1 MNLALNYSNGTTLLS
16 RVGVSSR
23 WNSQSPPG
31 SHYTSQLSSMR
42 YTHAHLHGRMGVIVA
57 STGGKG
63 FSQSTGK
70 PASEKKSKKGT
81 RKAKKSQKETS
92 SSQMAAGV
100 EQRSREPAPFDQV
113 KVEEFVSAEEIQ
125 ANVDFEQR
133 LKELEKISEV
143 QKAKLEAENQT
154 FNDILRPNYDNPPPL
169 TSTLFDKNGSNE
181 PRKISAAEEG
191 SFGPS
196 QVVLG
201 ALSLLLVGIFLV
213 ANGGSELGYATK
225 RQSQGAVA
233 LSPEQKKD
241 VEMELEKME
250 SRLSENPDDLEA
262 LESSAVLKTQLGDFK
277 EASEKLEKL
286 VAARSDDQDALRVLG
301 ETYAA
306 QGNAAKATEN
316 FRKAFVASKSSSIEI
331 LTLLTDSLMQAGKQ
345 KDAIEEVAALRAAAS
360 GAPSSELGDVE
371 LGMLQ
376 AKLYAQWKGHIPNAF
391 NMYDE
396 LCNTHPEDFR
406 PFLGRGLLLQQEGR
420 PADAQRAFVQAQYL
434 APPSSKAT
442 VDAIIKGK

>member
-1 MNLALNYSNGTTLLS
+1 MNLVSNSSTTHLC
-16 RVGVSSR
+16 GSSR
-23 WNSQSPPG
+23 RGWTRHPLPG
-31 SHYTSQLSSMR
+31 SSYAVRLSPMQYKCTR
-42 YTHAHLHGRMGVIVA
+42 LLGRMGMIVA
-57 STGGKG
+57 SSTGKG

-70 PASEKKSKKGT
+70 PASEKKSKKGG
-81 RKAKKSQKETS
+81 RKAKKSQKEPS
-92 SSQMAAGV
+92 SPQMAGGV

-125 ANVDFEQR
+125 ANVDFEKR
-133 LKELEKISEV
+133 LKELEKTSEV
-143 QKAKLEAENQT
+143 QKAKLEAENRAS
-154 FNDILRPNYDNPPPL
+154 NDILRPNYDNPPPL
-169 TSTLFDKNGSNE
+169 TSTLFDTNSSKE
-181 PRKISAAEEG
+181 VRKTSAAEEG

-201 ALSLLLVGIFLV
+201 ALSLLLIGIFLV

-225 RQSQGAVA
+225 RQSQGASVA

-241 VEMELEKME
+241 VEAELEKME
-250 SRLSENPDDLEA
+250 SRLTENPDDLEA

-277 EASEKLEKL
+277 EASLRLEKL

-316 FRKAFVASKSSSIEI
+316 FRKAFAASKSSSIEI
-331 LTLLTDSLMQAGKQ
+331 LTLLTDSLMQSGKQ
-345 KDAIEEVAALRAAAS
+345 KDAIEEVAALRASAS
-360 GAPSSELGDVE
+360 ATASPELGDVE

-376 AKLYAQWKGHIPNAF
+376 AKLYAQWKGHVPNAL
-391 NMYDE
+391 NIYEE
-396 LCNTHPEDFR
+396 LCNEHPEDFR